1 MTTRPGKVV
10 AVTGASGY
18 IGSKLLQHLEAEPGL
33 RKLVAFDT
41 RPLTAPIHNIAVYR
55 KDVSSSIG
63 DDLNNQ
69 NVNTLVHLAFNNDPA
84 SNRREAATIVEENV
98 DTLRSVLESCLRS
111 QVEHLVYL
119 STHTVYGA
127 HQDNP
132 VPITETTPLR
142 PPTDLLYT
150 YSKYRCEMVLQEFPQ
165 VQTNLKITVLRPCGV
180 VGPKHNDR
188 ATDVF
193 FRPWLLGVGDNNPPL
208 QFIYEDELARV
219 MTLLIMNGVP
229 GVFNIA
235 GSGVVYYRELA
246 RAIERRLVNLP
257 SFMAYP
263 AARWAWDLGLPPTA
277 AAAGLDMIRWPILLS
292 TAKLH
297 QSTGY
302 QFWHTSMEALSAFAN
317 SQSLPGDEDQL

>member
-1 MTTRPGKVV
+1 M
-10 AVTGASGY
+10 
-18 IGSKLLQHLEAEPGL
+18 
-33 RKLVAFDT
+33 
-41 RPLTAPIHNIAVYR
+41 
-55 KDVSSSIG
+55 
-63 DDLNNQ
+63 
-69 NVNTLVHLAFNNDPA
+69 
-84 SNRREAATIVEENV
+84 
-98 DTLRSVLESCLRS
+98 
-111 QVEHLVYL
+111 
-119 STHTVYGA
+119 
-127 HQDNP
+127 
-132 VPITETTPLR
+132 
-142 PPTDLLYT
+142 
-150 YSKYRCEMVLQEFPQ
+150 
-165 VQTNLKITVLRPCGV
+165 
-180 VGPKHNDR
+180 
-188 ATDVF
+188 
-193 FRPWLLGVGDNNPPL
+193 GDNNPPL